1 MIKRY
6 QSGVIGDLPNDD
18 HDKHKY
24 NSLMEQL
31 KFNEAIDEAWSL
43 VKAHNQYIENVK
55 PWEIAKKAKDD
66 KDEENHLA
74 EVLAHSAAG
83 ILQIADLLDPFMPT
97 TSEKIRTIFASGV
110 VKDEEIGI
118 LFPKI
123 YLKTEDPRARKV
135 EQAQNK
141 ANAKKKK

>member
-1 MIKRY
+1 M
-6 QSGVIGDLPNDD
+6 
-18 HDKHKY
+18 
-24 NSLMEQL
+24 SL
-31 KFNEAIDEAWSL
+31 
-43 VKAHNQYIENVK
+43 YIEMGFPNSFIIEDEQKYLHKVLK
-55 PWEIAKKAKDD
+55 DLKK
-66 KDEENHLA
+66 
-74 EVLAHSAAG
+74 
-83 ILQIADLLDPFMPT
+83 I
-97 TSEKIRTIFASGV
+97 GV